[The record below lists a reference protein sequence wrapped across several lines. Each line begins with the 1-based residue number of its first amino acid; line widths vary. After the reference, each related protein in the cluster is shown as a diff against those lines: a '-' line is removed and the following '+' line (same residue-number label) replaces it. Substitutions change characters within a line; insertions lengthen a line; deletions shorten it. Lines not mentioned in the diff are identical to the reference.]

1 MNQATILDIG
11 VGIAIIIILVTIGFM
26 SVRVLRV
33 RRRRLHHIESSKTNP
48 EPAVVE
54 KEEKE

>member
-1 MNQATILDIG
+1 MSQANILDLG

-26 SVRVLRV
+26 SVRLLRV
-33 RRRRLHHIESSKTNP
+33 RRRRLHHSD

-54 KEEKE
+54 KIEKAEKE